1 MLNLI
6 RPNQQ
11 VYYYW
16 SLLFIPYNINKYD
29 SIKSP
34 IEIIRTGTLLLIL
47 IIRILEIRLTKK
59 YINDTVLIKV
69 VILEVLNAILNDESN
84 VIRENTNIKSID
96 ISLKYVSG

>member
-1 MLNLI
+1 M
-6 RPNQQ
+6 
-11 VYYYW
+11 
-16 SLLFIPYNINKYD
+16 FIPYNINKYD

-47 IIRILEIRLTKK
+47 IIRILAIRLTKK

>member
-1 MLNLI
+1 
-6 RPNQQ
+6 
-11 VYYYW
+11 
-16 SLLFIPYNINKYD
+16 LLFIPYNINKYD

-34 IEIIRTGTLLLIL
+34 IEIIRTGTLLLII
-47 IIRILEIRLTKK
+47 IIRILAIRLTKK

-96 ISLKYVSG
+96 ISLKYVPG

>member
-1 MLNLI
+1 M
-6 RPNQQ
+6 
-11 VYYYW
+11 
-16 SLLFIPYNINKYD
+16 FIPYNINKYD

-47 IIRILEIRLTKK
+47 IIRILAIRLTKK

-69 VILEVLNAILNDESN
+69 VVLEVLNAILNDESN

-96 ISLKYVSG
+96 ISLKYLNPIH

>member
-1 MLNLI
+1 
-6 RPNQQ
+6 
-11 VYYYW
+11 
-16 SLLFIPYNINKYD
+16 LFIPYNINKYD

-47 IIRILEIRLTKK
+47 IIRILAIRLTKK